1 LPNAEWNPDCR
12 YLRPRVQAVTQI
24 EQPMAASSVYCE
36 EARRLLDA
44 LSDAIHELVLVHQ
57 HQFNALIQGDLDC
70 SRFDLLI
77 HHANQAKFAAKY
89 AYLHHLE
96 EHGCS
101 TLLSEVAAV
110 G

>member
-1 LPNAEWNPDCR
+1 MNGIPIAVNR
-12 YLRPRVQAVTQI
+12 TTVTQV
-24 EQPMAASSVYCE
+24 EPMPAGSIYCG

-77 HHANQAKFAAKY
+77 HDANQAKFAAKY

>member
-1 LPNAEWNPDCR
+1 M
-12 YLRPRVQAVTQI
+12 TQI
-24 EQPMAASSVYCE
+24 EQSMVASNIYCE

-44 LSDAIHELVLVHQ
+44 LSDAIHELVLVHE

-77 HHANQAKFAAKY
+77 RDANRVKFAAKY

>member
-1 LPNAEWNPDCR
+1 MESRLPLPA
-12 YLRPRVQAVTQI
+12 PRVQAVTQT
-24 EQPMAASSVYCE
+24 EQPLVASSVYCE

-57 HQFNALIQGDLDC
+57 RQFNALIQGDLDC
-70 SRFDLLI
+70 SRFDLWI
-77 HHANQAKFAAKY
+77 HDANQAKFAAKY

-101 TLLSEVAAV
+101 TLLSEAAAV
-110 G
+110 GR